1 MLAGQLIDG
10 FSLSLT
16 VTVKLQPLVL
26 PLASVTVK
34 QMVVVPFGKA
44 EPLDNPPVCITLS
57 HGQLSVAVAVYVTT
71 AEHFPGS
78 VFVVMLPGQ
87 VMTGLVMSVT
97 VMVWT
102 QLELALPQASVAV
115 NRRAM
120 L

>member
-16 VTVKLQPLVL
+16 VTVKLQALVL
-26 PLASVTVK
+26 PQASVAV
-34 QMVVVPFGKA
+34 QLMVVVSLGKVVPVGGLQA
-44 EPLDNPPVCITLS
+44 CVAPP
-57 HGQLSVAVAVYVTT
+57 QLSVAVAVYVTT